1 MALKLRQKV
10 TIILLALYWP
20 VLFALAHIPI
30 PQLVQE
36 AGVSDKSV
44 HFLSYLILVFFLWF
58 SFNFDRK
65 VVWRRA
71 SVWLVLFLIVLY
83 AVFDEFSQTF
93 VGRTCDVMD
102 FTTDIV
108 GVLTGLVMFSI
119 FGFWSS
125 ALLVIGIVIFG
136 VTNIARTNL
145 AEVMPVA
152 NALFNFFGYGLFTI
166 VWICRVRLSCPQ
178 NVTKS
183 RWLLSVLVVPMV
195 FLLFV
200 RLFSSIIGRSFDVS
214 GTVLSVMAIVIVTG
228 VVFILSLTCKLP
240 TVGQERHRGTTQE

>member
-10 TIILLALYWP
+10 TIIFLALYWP
-20 VLFALAHIPI
+20 VLFTLAHIPI
-30 PQLVQE
+30 PQLVQR

-58 SFNFDRK
+58 SISFNRK
-65 VVWRRA
+65 VNWRRA
-71 SVWLVLFLIVLY
+71 GVWLVLLLMALY
-83 AVFDEFSQTF
+83 AVFDEISQIF
-93 VGRTCDVMD
+93 VERNCDVMD
-102 FTTDIV
+102 LLVDMT
-108 GVLTGLVMFSI
+108 GVFTGLAMFSI

-125 ALLVIGIVIFG
+125 ALLVTGIVIFG

-152 NALFNFFGYGLFTI
+152 SAVFHLFAYGIFAI
-166 VWICRVRLSCPQ
+166 VWICRMRFSCSQ

-183 RWLLSVLVVPMV
+183 RWLLSALVVPMG

-200 RLFSSIIGRSFDVS
+200 RLFSLIIGRSFDVL
-214 GTVLSVMAIVIVTG
+214 GTVLSVVSIVIVTS
-228 VVFILSLTCKLP
+228 VVFISSLSRKLP
-240 TVGQERHRGTTQE
+240 AAGQNTQLDTDR